1 MSRYERFDRKAV
13 QLGKISRR
21 GHELLATDCLPLRA
35 PREPFH
41 QPDFPPFIERII
53 AARREGRPVL
63 LMTGAHPIK
72 LGLSRFLVDLI
83 ERRLVTHLATNG
95 AGMIHDF
102 ELATLGGT
110 SEDVARWIQ
119 TGQFGLWRETGKLNE
134 LVAEA
139 AARDEGIGEAVGRV
153 LQQQQAPHRQ
163 LSIAA
168 AGYRAGV
175 PVTSHVAIGS
185 DIVHAHPNFDA
196 AAWATASDTD
206 FLVFARS
213 VQQLEGGVFLNLG
226 TAVTG
231 PEVFLKALSMARNL
245 ARQQGREIRNF
256 TTAVFDLV
264 ELGEDWRSGPPAK
277 EHPLYYYRPWKTLLD
292 RTVAHGGASFY
303 FRGDHRQTLPTLWQ
317 KLSSLTY

>member
-13 QLGKISRR
+13 RLGRISRR
-21 GHELLATDCLPLRA
+21 GHDLTAADCLPLA
-35 PREPFH
+35 PPADLFRHPEFE
-41 QPDFPPFIERII
+41 QLIKRIA
-53 AARREGRPVL
+53 AARREDRPVL
-63 LMTGAHPIK
+63 MMMGAHPIK

-95 AGMIHDF
+95 AGMVHDF

-119 TGQFGLWRETGKLNE
+119 AGQFGLWRETGRLND

-139 AARDEGIGEAVGRV
+139 AARDEGIGEALGRV
-153 LQQQQAPHRQ
+153 LQQEQAPHRQ

-206 FLVFARS
+206 FLVFARN
-213 VQQLEGGVFLNLG
+213 VQRLEGGVFLNIG

-245 ARQQGREIRNF
+245 ARQQGREIRDF

-264 ELGEDWRSGPPAK
+264 ELGADWRSGPPDK

-292 RTVAHGGASFY
+292 RTVADGGASFY
-303 FRGDHRQTLPTLWQ
+303 FRGDHRQTIPTLWQ
-317 KLSSLTY
+317 RLSSI